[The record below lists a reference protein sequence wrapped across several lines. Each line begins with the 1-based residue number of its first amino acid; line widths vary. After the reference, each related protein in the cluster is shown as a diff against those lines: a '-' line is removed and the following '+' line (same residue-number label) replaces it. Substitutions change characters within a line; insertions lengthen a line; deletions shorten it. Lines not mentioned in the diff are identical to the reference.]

1 MTESRSKY
9 SPTRAWLEIQRSIT
23 HPVLYKVYG
32 EIMTH
37 RGKDNAITREQLSE
51 AVFGEF
57 TKTNDRRIRNA
68 IKRLFTE
75 YALPVGATSGQ
86 AGYYIITTEAE
97 REAVKEDAVRRR
109 DAENEFIRLIDNLD
123 LETEPA
129 PPTGEGVQI
138 GLF

>member
-1 MTESRSKY
+1 MTEQRAKY

-32 EIMTH
+32 VVMMH
-37 RGKDNAITREQLSE
+37 RGKENAVTREQLAE

-57 TKTNDRRIRNA
+57 NKTNDRRIRNA

-86 AGYYIITTEAE
+86 AGYYIIATEAE
-97 REAVKEDAVRRR
+97 REAVRADAVARR
-109 DAENEFIRLIDNLD
+109 DAENEFIRLIDNIDLD
-123 LETEPA
+123 TEPD
-129 PPTGEGVQI
+129 PPAAIEQI